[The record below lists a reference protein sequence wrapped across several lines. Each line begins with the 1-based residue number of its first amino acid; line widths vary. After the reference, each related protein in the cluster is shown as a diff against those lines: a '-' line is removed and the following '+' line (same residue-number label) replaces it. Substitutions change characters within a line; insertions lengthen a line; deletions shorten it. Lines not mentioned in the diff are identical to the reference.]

1 MRKAMNAPI
10 TGAEDLLLLALVTMV
25 ALSIPLGARTGAH
38 IEIEILEPSMSAL
51 FAKWS
56 MIFIKILGASML
68 GFMGWRLWHAGG
80 MASKFGETTQQ
91 LLISFEPFYYLL
103 SVSILIYALV
113 LVLDIW
119 QILQSQKV
127 NSATNW
133 RKTFV
138 ISLTLIGILG
148 LLSLFILLALRMP
161 VALSMLSVGFIGTII
176 ANAYKFMAVGMAEDQ
191 AWSRGLKVAYSN
203 LAGETFEA
211 ASNYN
216 LLVIPMFVL
225 MGNLAGVSGMS
236 KDLFSAAYRWM
247 GHLRGGLASATI
259 AACAGFAALSGSSL
273 ASAVTMG
280 RVALPEMKKYKYADS
295 LATGSVAAGGTLG
308 FLIPP
313 SGGMIIYAV
322 LTEQSIGRL
331 FMAGVFPG
339 IILTL
344 LFIGA
349 IYCVVIRNPTA
360 GPRAK
365 RFGRPER
372 VTSLWRALPIVGV
385 VLITIGGMYTGFFT
399 PVEASSVGA
408 FLTFVVAAY
417 RQSLGWQASKAVIL
431 ETMNATA
438 TVFLIIIGAF
448 VFIPF
453 MSLTELPA
461 QLVTILTSLPIGNIG
476 ILLIIVLIYMFLGM
490 FLEAIAMLVLTIPV
504 VIPIA
509 VALDWDL
516 IWFGIILVIVLEMGM
531 ISPPVGINVFIVKS
545 IARDVP
551 MSTIF
556 RGIWPFWFAMAAMIG
571 LLILFPQIALYL
583 PQAVVGG

>member
-1 MRKAMNAPI
+1 MISM
-10 TGAEDLLLLALVTMV
+10 TLLGLLGLLAL
-25 ALSIPLGARTGAH
+25 
-38 IEIEILEPSMSAL
+38 
-51 FAKWS
+51 
-56 MIFIKILGASML
+56 
-68 GFMGWRLWHAGG
+68 
-80 MASKFGETTQQ
+80 
-91 LLISFEPFYYLL
+91 
-103 SVSILIYALV
+103 
-113 LVLDIW
+113 
-119 QILQSQKV
+119 
-127 NSATNW
+127 
-133 RKTFV
+133 FV
-138 ISLTLIGILG
+138 
-148 LLSLFILLALRMP
+148 LLALRMP
-161 VALSMLSVGFIGTII
+161 VALSMLGVGFVGTII
-176 ANAYKFMAVGMAEDQ
+176 ANANKFMAVGMAEDQ
-191 AWSRGLKVAYSN
+191 AWARGLKIAYSN

-236 KDLFSAAYRWM
+236 NDLFAAAYRWM

-280 RVALPEMKKYKYADS
+280 RVALPEMKKYKYADG

-349 IYCVVIRNPTA
+349 IYYVVIRKPEA
-360 GPRAK
+360 GPRGK
-365 RFGRPER
+365 RFSREEKMASLGRA
-372 VTSLWRALPIVGV
+372 VPIVAV
-385 VLITIGGMYTGFFT
+385 VLAVIGGMYTGFFT

-408 FLTFVVAAY
+408 FFTFVVAAW
-417 RQSLGWQASKAVIL
+417 RRSLNWNATKTVLL

-438 TVFLIIIGAF
+438 TVFMIIIGAF

-461 QLVTILTSLPIGNIG
+461 QLVTILTSLPIGEVG
-476 ILLIIVLIYMFLGM
+476 ILLIVILIYMFLGM
-490 FLEAIAMLVLTIPV
+490 FLEAMAMLVLTIPV

-509 VALDWDL
+509 MALNWDL
-516 IWFGIILVIVLEMGM
+516 IWFGIIVVIVLEMGM

-545 IARDVP
+545 IAPDVP
-551 MSTIF
+551 MSQIF
-556 RGIWPFWFAMAAMIG
+556 RGIWPFWFAMVAMIG
-571 LLILFPQIALYL
+571 LLILFPQIALFL

>member
-1 MRKAMNAPI
+1 MI
-10 TGAEDLLLLALVTMV
+10 
-25 ALSIPLGARTGAH
+25 
-38 IEIEILEPSMSAL
+38 SM
-51 FAKWS
+51 
-56 MIFIKILGASML
+56 
-68 GFMGWRLWHAGG
+68 
-80 MASKFGETTQQ
+80 
-91 LLISFEPFYYLL
+91 
-103 SVSILIYALV
+103 
-113 LVLDIW
+113 
-119 QILQSQKV
+119 
-127 NSATNW
+127 
-133 RKTFV
+133 
-138 ISLTLIGILG
+138 TLIGLIG
-148 LLSLFILLALRMP
+148 LLTLFILLALRMP
-161 VALSMLSVGFIGTII
+161 VALSMLVVGFVGTVVTN
-176 ANAYKFMAVGMAEDQ
+176 ANKFIAVGMGSEQ
-191 AWSRGLKVAYSN
+191 AWARGWKVAYSN

-211 ASNYN
+211 ASNFN

-236 KDLFSAAYRWM
+236 NDLFTAANRWM

-280 RVALPEMKKYKYADS
+280 RVALPEMKRYNYADS

-344 LFIGA
+344 LFIAA
-349 IYCVVIRNPTA
+349 INIVVARKPEA
-360 GPRAK
+360 GPRGV
-365 RFGRPER
+365 RFARPER
-372 VTSLWRALPIVGV
+372 IQSLWRAIPIVGV
-385 VLITIGGMYTGFFT
+385 VLMTIGGMYTGFFT
-399 PVEASSVGA
+399 PVEASSIGA
-408 FLTFVVAAY
+408 FLTFVVAAW
-417 RQSLGWQASKAVIL
+417 RRSLSLSAMRTVII

-461 QLVTILTSLPIGNIG
+461 QLVTILTSLPIGDIG
-476 ILLIIVLIYMFLGM
+476 VLAVIILTYMFLGM
-490 FLEAIAMLVLTIPV
+490 FLESIAMLVLTIPV

-509 VALDWDL
+509 IALNWDL
-516 IWFGIILVIVLEMGM
+516 VWFGIIIVIVLEMGM

-545 IARDVP
+545 VAPEVP
-551 MSTIF
+551 MGQIF
-556 RGIWPFWFAMAAMIG
+556 RGIWPFWFAMALMIV
-571 LLILFPQIALYL
+571 LLVIFPQIALYL
-583 PQAVVGG
+583 PQKLVGN

>member
-1 MRKAMNAPI
+1 MISMTLLGLLGLLA
-10 TGAEDLLLLALVTMV
+10 LFLLLAL
-25 ALSIPLGARTGAH
+25 
-38 IEIEILEPSMSAL
+38 
-51 FAKWS
+51 
-56 MIFIKILGASML
+56 
-68 GFMGWRLWHAGG
+68 RL
-80 MASKFGETTQQ
+80 
-91 LLISFEPFYYLL
+91 
-103 SVSILIYALV
+103 
-113 LVLDIW
+113 
-119 QILQSQKV
+119 
-127 NSATNW
+127 
-133 RKTFV
+133 
-138 ISLTLIGILG
+138 
-148 LLSLFILLALRMP
+148 P
-161 VALSMLSVGFIGTII
+161 VALSMLGVGFVGTVI
-176 ANAYKFMAVGMAEDQ
+176 ANANKFILVGMASDQ
-191 AWSRGLKVAYSN
+191 AWARGIKTAYSN

-211 ASNYN
+211 SSNYN

-225 MGNLAGVSGMS
+225 MGNLAGISGMS
-236 KDLFSAAYRWM
+236 NDLFNAAYRWM

-280 RVALPEMKKYKYADS
+280 RVALPEMKRYKYADS

-349 IYCVVIRNPTA
+349 IYFVVGRKPEA
-360 GPRAK
+360 GPRGAWFA
-365 RFGRPER
+365 RAER
-372 VTSLWRALPIVGV
+372 MKSLFRALPILGV
-385 VLITIGGMYTGFFT
+385 VLMTIGGMYTGFFT

-408 FLTFVVAAY
+408 FFTFVVAAW
-417 RQSLGWQASKAVIL
+417 RRSLNWAAIKSVIL

-461 QLVTILTSLPIGNIG
+461 QLVTILTSLPIGDIG
-476 ILLIIVLIYMFLGM
+476 ILLVIILIYMFLGM
-490 FLEAIAMLVLTIPV
+490 FLEAMAMLVLTIPV

-509 VALDWDL
+509 VALNLDL
-516 IWFGIILVIVLEMGM
+516 IWFGIIVVIVLEMGM

-545 IARDVP
+545 IAPNVP
-551 MSTIF
+551 MNEIF
-556 RGIWPFWFAMAAMIG
+556 RGIWPFWFAMAVMIV
-571 LLILFPQIALYL
+571 LLILVPQIALFL
-583 PQAVVGG
+583 PQQIVGG